1 MNILF
6 TFCHLVLFNN
16 VIKRL
21 PTGHKL
27 TLISIKQRKIQVV
40 VQIRLSVKCTIELRP
55 NSLEQL
61 MLILKHIIYAAHT
74 AVICNHESIHARSH
88 GNERTPLRHDHLD
101 RIRSPRNESDR
112 VLFPEPLHGLVY
124 LQWFNISLNDVK
136 GTQIDPFSRVH
147 RSHQILILQQS
158 PLDVVHRC
166 LSHGSDFG
174 GVC

>member
-61 MLILKHIIYAAHT
+61 VLILKHIIYAAHT

-88 GNERTPLRHDHLD
+88 GN
-101 RIRSPRNESDR
+101 
-112 VLFPEPLHGLVY
+112 
-124 LQWFNISLNDVK
+124 
-136 GTQIDPFSRVH
+136 
-147 RSHQILILQQS
+147 
-158 PLDVVHRC
+158 
-166 LSHGSDFG
+166 
-174 GVC
+174 